1 MVPLFVSSGR
11 SLGVAMIRRVIAV
24 SLLLT
29 LAAHAR
35 PPETADPAL
44 APWFQQLHQPRTGA
58 PCCSV
63 ADCRPTSFRQ
73 GPDGYEALIEDKW
86 DVAPALWVRV
96 PQDKIL
102 DETTNPTGTA
112 VVCWIPGTGVL
123 CFVRP
128 AET

>member
-1 MVPLFVSSGR
+1 VVS
-11 SLGVAMIRRVIAV
+11 A
-24 SLLLT
+24 
-29 LAAHAR
+29 
-35 PPETADPAL
+35 TA
-44 APWFQQLHQPRTGA
+44 QPRTGA
-58 PCCSV
+58 LGCSL

-73 GPDGYEALIEDKW
+73 GSDGYEALVDDKW
-86 DVAPALWVRV
+86 DVSPALWVRV

-102 DETTNPTGTA
+102 EETTNPTRTA